1 MFEQQIF
8 RLFKVPENV
17 KLTNEGVPVK
27 GVIPFKILFICVCA
41 LDDKVFMKANVVAG
55 MLFKVP
61 EKVKLA
67 KDIVTNSGNDIDDMI
82 LKSGCS
88 NEYYKLEECLC
99 DNDRKWSKCQQQ
111 VSSLQKCNNIKQ
123 KQK

>member
-1 MFEQQIF
+1 M
-8 RLFKVPENV
+8 N
-17 KLTNEGVPVK
+17 TNTGHT
-27 GVIPFKILFICVCA
+27 
-41 LDDKVFMKANVVAG
+41 NNNSNSNNSNNSSNHH
-55 MLFKVP
+55 
-61 EKVKLA
+61 KLA

-111 VSSLQKCNNIKQ
+111 VSLLQKCNTNKQ
-123 KQK
+123 NKAT